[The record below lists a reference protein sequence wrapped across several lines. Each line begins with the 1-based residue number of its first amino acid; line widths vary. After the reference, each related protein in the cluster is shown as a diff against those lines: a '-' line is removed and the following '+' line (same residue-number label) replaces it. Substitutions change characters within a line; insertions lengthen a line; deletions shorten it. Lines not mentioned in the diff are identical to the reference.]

1 MVCAEPLTFV
11 AYGPCG
17 HRDACVECV
26 ARLRLVMEDKRCVI
40 CQRESDVVFVTRAMG
55 DYTETI
61 PAERFD
67 GLRRRADDGE
77 LERDA
82 VLGMF
87 FDDRATC
94 AKILATNRS
103 EKRYAPKPATPSWRH
118 ARISIATPS
127 LSANRLNSS
136 PPANS
141 GWLMMTMS

>member
-77 LERDA
+77 L
-82 VLGMF
+82 
-87 FDDRATC
+87 
-94 AKILATNRS
+94 
-103 EKRYAPKPATPSWRH
+103 PAR
-118 ARISIATPS
+118 
-127 LSANRLNSS
+127 
-136 PPANS
+136 
-141 GWLMMTMS
+141 